1 MNIQHLPY
9 QIDESRNRFHF
20 LETFWKKRGLDL
32 LLQHCNSDNKTL
44 LDYGCGRGE
53 MLALSSQAGFR
64 VKGTDLDP
72 KCVEIASKFGS
83 TCILDPDRPLKQFG
97 AKSFD
102 VVSCF
107 HVLEHVDNPRLI
119 LSQIADIARLYVI
132 LAVPNLRY
140 LHQLFQRRISLD
152 SVNRGHLQSWDHWH
166 LLNLAE
172 THCGLK
178 LVSWGT
184 DATILPFVSRLS
196 LSLFG
201 PRVTLF
207 LETGVFRKFFPFHGV
222 SVLGLFKPVVPP
234 LITS

>member
-1 MNIQHLPY
+1 
-9 QIDESRNRFHF
+9 
-20 LETFWKKRGLDL
+20 
-32 LLQHCNSDNKTL
+32 
-44 LDYGCGRGE
+44 

-64 VKGTDLDP
+64 VEGTDLDP

-83 TCILDPDRPLKQFG
+83 TCILDPDQPLKQFG

-107 HVLEHVDNPRLI
+107 HVLEHVDNPRRI
-119 LSQIADIARLYVI
+119 LSQLADIARLYVI

-152 SVNRGHLQSWDHWH
+152 SVNKGHLQSWDHWH

-184 DATILPFVSRLS
+184 DATILPLVSRLS

-201 PRVTLF
+201 PRVTLS

-222 SVLGLFKPVVPP
+222 SVLGLFKPVVLPS
-234 LITS
+234 ITS